1 MSASS
6 NTQKASTYVT
16 SVTVFNS
23 IAFVSGQLPRKDGE
37 IKFFGKV
44 GDEVD
49 LLAAQ
54 EAAALCANACL
65 LVLDNALGDRGRI
78 AQVLKLTGFV
88 ASAPDF
94 TKQGQ
99 VIDAASKVLVDAL
112 GAAGHHSRSAIGVQ
126 QLPHG
131 ATVEV
136 ELIVGLK

>member
-65 LVLDNALGDRGRI
+65 LVLDNALGDSLRPPPTLR
-78 AQVLKLTGFV
+78 
-88 ASAPDF
+88 
-94 TKQGQ
+94 
-99 VIDAASKVLVDAL
+99 SK
-112 GAAGHHSRSAIGVQ
+112 G
-126 QLPHG
+126 
-131 ATVEV
+131 
-136 ELIVGLK
+136 K